1 MAYTFNTNS
10 TAKITA
16 KFYGEST
23 EKLAIAGTNASER
36 SASNAAAQINKLYFI
51 ASDTKQVVPQGM
63 IRTIT
68 EEAVDDG

>member
-1 MAYTFNTNS
+1 MAYTFNTNP

-23 EKLAIAGTNASER
+23 EKLAIVGTNASER
-36 SASNAAAQINKLYFI
+36 SADNAAAQINKLYYI

-63 IRTIT
+63 VRTIS